1 MNQSMRIAS
10 VVPGY
15 FLLAALLALPGGAS
29 AQRLWQRE
37 SLSLSAAIEEA
48 RRSPFHAHDRVRRSA
63 DDAATPGTDPAAL
76 FFWHGSAHPAAH
88 EVGERP
94 QAGADRRGDNDLP
107 MYVALGVAG
116 DFLAGLVLNEPP
128 INLASMVLSLT
139 PATAVAILAG
149 AHPWWAFAA
158 SSLGLA
164 SGVGAGH
171 LVVWALARPLYIAA
185 AIPAVFAYYGV
196 RGGVTLAILRW
207 RERREGR

>member
-1 MNQSMRIAS
+1 MRWFLFPRIALPACVLS
-10 VVPGY
+10 
-15 FLLAALLALPGGAS
+15 AAFPLLPGEAS

-94 QAGADRRGDNDLP
+94 QAGADRRGDDDLP

-116 DFLAGLVLNEPP
+116 DFLAVLVLNEPP
-128 INLASMVLSLT
+128 INLAATVLSLT

-149 AHPWWAFAA
+149 AQPGWALAA

-164 SGVGAGH
+164 SGLGAGYG
-171 LVVWALARPLYIAA
+171 VAWALTRVPFS
-185 AIPAVFAYYGV
+185 PP
-196 RGGVTLAILRW
+196 W
-207 RERREGR
+207 